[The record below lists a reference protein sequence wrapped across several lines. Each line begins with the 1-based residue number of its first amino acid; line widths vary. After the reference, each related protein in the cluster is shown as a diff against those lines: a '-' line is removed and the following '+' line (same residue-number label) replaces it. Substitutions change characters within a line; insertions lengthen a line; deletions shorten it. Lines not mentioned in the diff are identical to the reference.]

1 MKKVI
6 QTSAYIN
13 IYNEFESFV
22 RVRNYKQGRGKMY
35 QGVVL
40 EFLIW
45 LEDKGIT
52 KIQEVNSEI
61 SIQYFDYL
69 ISRPK
74 QRGEGSLSSKSIK
87 FHLFV
92 LGLFILNLLETSQTE
107 KAFYIPSYSEVNENP
122 RNVLSIDEVQ
132 LLYNKAQNQLET
144 ALLSLAYGCG
154 LRRSEIHLLDVRDIQ
169 LSKGMLTVRK
179 GKNGKRR
186 DVPISDSILEY
197 LKKYIIEE
205 RYQKLEGKNQL
216 EEAFFINS
224 RGQRMSGEHLNETLK
239 KMIEQTNNYELIQKE
254 ITLHCLRH
262 SIAYHLAQNNAGIDF
277 IRRFLGHSEI
287 NTTYLYAIKN
297 KKLKPV
303 TNF

>member
-6 QTSAYIN
+6 QTSAYKN
-13 IYNEFESFV
+13 LYNEFESFV

-35 QGVVL
+35 QGVVS
-40 EFLIW
+40 EFLMW
-45 LEDKGIT
+45 LEEKGIT
-52 KIQEVNSEI
+52 KIQDVNSEI

-92 LGLFILNLLETSQTE
+92 LGLFILNLLETNQIE

-197 LKKYIIEE
+197 LKKYILEE

-224 RGQRMSGEHLNETLK
+224 RGQRMSGEHLNEILK

-297 KKLKPV
+297 KKRKPV

>member
-1 MKKVI
+1 MKKTI
-6 QTSAYIN
+6 QN
-13 IYNEFESFV
+13 PVFENLYNEFESFV

-52 KIQEVNSEI
+52 KIQDVNSEI

-92 LGLFILNLLETSQTE
+92 LGLFILNLLETSQLE
-107 KAFYIPSYSEVNENP
+107 KAFYIPSYSDVNENP

-132 LLYNKAQNQLET
+132 LLYNKAQNQLEK

-154 LRRSEIHLLDVRDIQ
+154 LRRSEIHSLDVRDIQ

-186 DVPISDSILEY
+186 VVPISDSILEY

-297 KKLKPV
+297 KKRKPV

>member
-1 MKKVI
+1 MKKTI
-6 QTSAYIN
+6 QNPAFEN
-13 IYNEFESFV
+13 LYNDFESFV

-35 QGVVL
+35 QGIVL

-45 LEDKGIT
+45 LEEKGIT
-52 KIQEVNSEI
+52 KIQDVNSEI

-69 ISRPK
+69 IARPK

-92 LGLFILNLLETSQTE
+92 LGLFILNLLETSQIE

-154 LRRSEIHLLDVRDIQ
+154 LRRSEIHSLDVRDVQ

-186 DVPISDSILEY
+186 VVPISDSILEY

-239 KMIEQTNNYELIQKE
+239 KMIEQTNNYELIKKE

-297 KKLKPV
+297 KKRKPV

>member
-6 QTSAYIN
+6 QTSAYKN
-13 IYNEFESFV
+13 LYNEFESFV

-52 KIQEVNSEI
+52 KIQDVNSEI

-69 ISRPK
+69 IARPK

-92 LGLFILNLLETSQTE
+92 LGLFILNLLETSQIE

-132 LLYNKAQNQLET
+132 LLYNKAQNQLEK

-154 LRRSEIHLLDVRDIQ
+154 LRRSEIHSLDVRDIQ

-186 DVPISDSILEY
+186 VVPISDSILEY

-239 KMIEQTNNYELIQKE
+239 KMIEQTNNYELIKKE

-297 KKLKPV
+297 KKRKPV

>member
-6 QTSAYIN
+6 QTSAYKN
-13 IYNEFESFV
+13 LYNEFESFV
-22 RVRNYKQGRGKMY
+22 RVRNYKQGKGKMY

-45 LEDKGIT
+45 LEEKGIT
-52 KIQEVNSEI
+52 KIQDVNSET

-69 ISRPK
+69 IARPK

-92 LGLFILNLLETSQTE
+92 LGLFILNLLETTQIE

-132 LLYNKAQNQLET
+132 LLYNKAQNELEK

-154 LRRSEIHLLDVRDIQ
+154 LRRSEIHSLDVRDVQ

-224 RGQRMSGEHLNETLK
+224 KGQRMSGEHLNETLK
-239 KMIEQTNNYELIQKE
+239 KMIEQTNNYELIKKE

-297 KKLKPV
+297 KKRKPV